1 MSISVYSIRDGK
13 FYANNRNSRRH
24 SKDILNLFQCLW
36 QYGYCCTVEDSMKTT
51 GQHTI
56 L

>member
-1 MSISVYSIRDGK
+1 MSISVYSIREGK
-13 FYANNRNSRRH
+13 FYVDNRNSRRY
-24 SKDILNLFQCLW
+24 SKDILNLFFLW
-36 QYGYCCTVEDSMKTT
+36 QYGYCSIVEDFMKTT